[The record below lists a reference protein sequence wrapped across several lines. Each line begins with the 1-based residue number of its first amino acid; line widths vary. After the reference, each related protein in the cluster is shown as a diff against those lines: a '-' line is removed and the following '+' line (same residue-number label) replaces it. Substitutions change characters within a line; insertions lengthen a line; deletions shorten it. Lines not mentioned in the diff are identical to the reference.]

1 MKPRLTIIG
10 VGRLGT
16 SIGLA
21 LKKTGAELEIVGHDK
36 NREALNVAQ
45 KAGAVDKIEW
55 NLYNACEGAGL
66 IVLSMPLAG
75 VIENINLLK
84 NDIAPGVIVT
94 DTASVKLPVLQA
106 AKAFHSGVHFI
117 GGDPVFRPSFD
128 GTMPAGEPNADLF
141 QNAVYCLTPT
151 FTSDPDAVQVLT
163 GYISM
168 LGAKPL
174 YLDPAEHDGLA
185 AGAQHLATLVESALL
200 KTTTASSGWRELNKF
215 AGADFYNA
223 TELATRQANSSAQM
237 FLAQR
242 EPLTAWI
249 DSYTQTLRD
258 LKVLLA
264 QNDVAALEKWLK
276 TAQVER
282 EQWLA
287 DKVGD
292 TTSATDFSEVRSGAL
307 RMFIGGLATRI
318 GGDKK
323 NK

>member
-10 VGRLGT
+10 LGRLGT

-36 NREALNVAQ
+36 ARETLAAAQ
-45 KAGAVDKIEW
+45 KSGAVDKIEW
-55 NLYNACEGAGL
+55 NLYNAVEGAGL
-66 IVLSMPLAG
+66 IVLAMPLAG
-75 VIENINLLK
+75 VLENIDLLK
-84 NDIAPGVIVT
+84 GDVAPGVIVT

-106 AKAFHSGVHFI
+106 ARVFKTGVHFI
-117 GGDPVFRPSFD
+117 GGNPIFRPTLD
-128 GTMPAGEPNADLF
+128 GTAATGAASADLF

-163 GYISM
+163 GFISM

-185 AGAQHLATLVESALL
+185 AGAQHLPAATASVLL
-200 KTTTASSGWRELNKF
+200 KTATLSPGWRELNKF
-215 AGADFYNA
+215 AGNDFYTA
-223 TELATRQANSSAQM
+223 TGLATRQAESAAQVL
-237 FLAQR
+237 LAQR
-242 EPLTAWI
+242 EPLLRWI
-249 DSYTQTLRD
+249 DLYAQNLRD
-258 LKVLLA
+258 LRVMLA
-264 QNDVAALEKWLK
+264 QNDAPALEKWLK
-276 TAQVER
+276 TAQAER

-292 TTSATDFSEVRSGAL
+292 TTPPTDFSEVRSGAL
-307 RMFIGGLATRI
+307 RMFVGGLATRI

-323 NK
+323 K

>member
-10 VGRLGT
+10 LGRLGT

-36 NREALNVAQ
+36 NREALSVAQ
-45 KAGAVDKIEW
+45 KAGATDKSEW

-66 IVLSMPLAG
+66 IVLAMPLAG

-106 AKAFHSGVHFI
+106 AKGFKSGVHFI

-128 GTMPAGEPNADLF
+128 STLPSTEASPDLF
-141 QNAVYCLTPT
+141 LNSVYCLTPT

-163 GYISM
+163 GFISM

-174 YLDPAEHDGLA
+174 YLDPSEHDGLA
-185 AGAQHLATLVESALL
+185 AGAQHLATVMESVLL
-200 KTTTASSGWRELNKF
+200 KTATTSSGWRELNKF

-223 TELATRQANSSAQM
+223 TDLATRQADSTAQVM
-237 FLAQR
+237 LAQR
-242 EPLTAWI
+242 EPLTHWI
-249 DSYTQTLRD
+249 DAYSETLRD
-258 LKVLLA
+258 LRALLV
-264 QNDVAALEKWLK
+264 QNDAAVLEKWLK
-276 TAQVER
+276 TAQAER
-282 EQWLA
+282 EQWLV

-292 TTSATDFSEVRSGAL
+292 TTTATDFPKFVRAPSACL
-307 RMFIGGLATRI
+307 SADWRPDLEARR
-318 GGDKK
+318 K
-323 NK
+323 